1 MRLEPAERRRSA
13 ISMTSLIDV
22 IFLLLLFF
30 MLSSTFAKFGE
41 IELTSAGGTA
51 EKQTRPVYLRLAGD
65 ELVLNGREVE
75 VSAIAGELAKQAE
88 QGANTVL
95 LALDDETASQRF
107 VDVYTALK
115 AVQGFSVAVVH

>member
-1 MRLEPAERRRSA
+1 MRLDGAVRRRGV

-41 IELTSAGGTA
+41 IELTSGGGSA
-51 EKQTRPVYLRLAGD
+51 ERQVTPVYLRLTDGR
-65 ELVLNGREVE
+65 LVLNGRDIE
-75 VSAIAGELAKQAE
+75 IADIAEELATQAG
-88 QGANTVL
+88 QGANAVL
-95 LALDDETASQRF
+95 LALDEKTTSQRF

-115 AVQGFSVAVVH
+115 SVRGFAVAVVR